1 MYKRQVRAWLQEV
14 QREWKVYPILYI
26 SQSFALKHMPLA
38 PDLGD
43 NYFVWIARYG
53 EYMPHFKLTYWQLS
67 PDGRVRGIRG
77 DVDINVYNG
86 YENQY
91 QQFLERHGKK

>member
-1 MYKRQVRAWLQEV
+1 
-14 QREWKVYPILYI
+14 
-26 SQSFALKHMPLA
+26 MPLA

-91 QQFLERHGKK
+91 HQFLERHGKK